1 MAMTSPG
8 LTGGCG
14 SSGSVLPPPSESL
27 AELVGVGVPTVKSGA
42 LLSVSEPSASREADV
57 ELDSWD
63 VGEDSLICAAPSPT
77 MPMVSD
83 GQLSVTDP
91 LVPDIFNV
99 PEASGAGS
107 AVKLVFLPEA
117 C

>member
-27 AELVGVGVPTVKSGA
+27 AELVGVGVPTAKSAA

-63 VGEDSLICAAPSPT
+63 VGEDSLICAAPEPT
-77 MPMVSD
+77 TSMVSA
-83 GQLSVTDP
+83 GELSVTDP
-91 LVPDIFNV
+91 LVPDICNV
-99 PEASGAGS
+99 HEAAGDGS
-107 AVKLVFLPEA
+107 AA
-117 C
+117 